1 MSSANFQTDDAA
13 WSDSGKC
20 LKVTEVS
27 FAAARHSF
35 CLMSALLVAVMPM
48 TAVSAQTIEPETG
61 DTQWPA
67 PPSTSAADL
76 YITPRWAI
84 NYSSANGGIDRGLT
98 GFEGFIPVVQTP
110 GSNLVYLVPRV
121 SLDNN
126 ANLGGSLLAGYRFLS
141 GSLVLGGYA
150 GVDFRNTGRSDF
162 TQLTAGLEAFG
173 ETWDVHFNAYLPVG
187 NTRNQVASGGSVGLN
202 PRFRENQLVFD
213 VGQFNQVEAALTGVD
228 LEGGFRLAEFS
239 DDWGNLWA
247 YPGLYYYGGNESDD
261 SLGVRLRLDY
271 RLQENFRFGLGIQH
285 DGLFGTNVFFSVNAM
300 VGGPTQSPDATEV
313 EPEALLWARA
323 AERVTRNPVVIVDHQ
338 TVIETQ
344 ASTMVAVNPD
354 TGQAYNFI
362 HVSPDNANAD
372 QGSGTVSNP
381 FTTLGSSGGA
391 ATTALGN
398 ANPNDIVYVR
408 PGDTATNAIAGFT
421 IPAGVQVR
429 SSGVVQ
435 TLAIEPTLGTTSIN
449 LPDFGDLG
457 TLPRVTGGGNDGVT
471 LTGGNNLLSGFD
483 IRNADNGIEANNA
496 ASVVIR
502 DNVIVQSISDA
513 IRVLDSPNAQILSN
527 QIIQPEDEGLELA
540 NSPNSV
546 VSNNQLTQ
554 IGERGILIF
563 QSNGTTVSNN
573 IISQSGEE
581 GIEIDSSANSVVFG
595 NTVIAAR
602 RAGIY
607 VEQLNGIEIRD
618 NTVQQTT
625 TAGLARPAGI
635 YLDGTTGTITLRG
648 NSVTGTVA
656 GVGNPRIE
664 GQGIALRNNTGDVN
678 LILSGNTIGGAT
690 AGSGN
695 AGDGVFID
703 LGNNA
708 TGTVSIVGNRIEG
721 NGTAAPLAGDGIQVT
736 VDNAANLSNLT
747 ISNNQIL
754 NNFDDGI
761 DLRVGSVATTGA
773 QLRALLSGNTIT
785 EHTNGQGINV
795 ITQDSA
801 ITPGTA
807 INGNSQTDIAIQQN
821 TLSNNAT
828 DIRAIASGAAPGS
841 TLCLRIQNNTNQD
854 VINLS
859 TANAGTLQLEPL
871 MDNANNLATIAANAA
886 ANTCNTP

>member
-1 MSSANFQTDDAA
+1 MSSANFQTDNAA
-13 WSDSGKC
+13 WSGPRKR
-20 LKVTEVS
+20 LKVTEIS
-27 FAAARHSF
+27 CAAARHSF
-35 CLMSALLVAVMPM
+35 YLMSSLLVALMPM
-48 TAVSAQTIEPETG
+48 TAVSAQTIEPDLDETQLP
-61 DTQWPA
+61 TQS
-67 PPSTSAADL
+67 STSAADL
-76 YITPRWAI
+76 RITPRWTI
-84 NYSSANGGIDRGLT
+84 NYNSANGGFDRGLT
-98 GFEGFIPVVQTP
+98 GFEGFIPVIQTP
-110 GSNLVYLVPRV
+110 GDSLVYLVPRV
-121 SLDNN
+121 SLDNS

-141 GSLVLGGYA
+141 GNTLFGGYT

-162 TQLTAGLEAFG
+162 TQLSAGLEAFG
-173 ETWDVHFNAYLPVG
+173 ETWDVHFNAYLPIG
-187 NTRNQVASGGSVGLN
+187 DTRNQVTSGGSVGLN

-213 VGQFNQVEAALTGVD
+213 VGQFNQVEAALNGVD

-239 DDWGNLWA
+239 NDWGNLWA
-247 YPGLYYYGGNESDD
+247 YPGLYYYGGNESED
-261 SLGVRLRLDY
+261 SLGVRMRLDY
-271 RLQENFRFGLGIQH
+271 RLQDNLRFGLGIQH
-285 DGLFGTNVFFSVNAM
+285 DGLFGTNVFFSVNAI
-300 VGGPTQSPDATEV
+300 VGGPVQPPDGAEV

-323 AERVTRNPVVIVDHQ
+323 AEPVTRNPVVIVDNQ

-344 ASTMVAVNPD
+344 ASNIVAVNPA

-372 QGSGTVSNP
+372 QGAGTVANP
-381 FTTLGSSGGA
+381 FTTLGNSGGA

-408 PGDTATNAIAGFT
+408 PGNTAANAIPGFT

-435 TLAIEPTLGTTSIN
+435 TLAIAPTLGTTSVN
-449 LPDFGDLG
+449 LPNFGDLG
-457 TLPRVTGGGNDGVT
+457 TLPRVTGGGNNGVT
-471 LTGGNNLLSGFD
+471 LVGGNNLLSGFD
-483 IRNADNGIEANNA
+483 IRNADNGIVANNA
-496 ASVVIR
+496 ANVVVR
-502 DNVIVQSISDA
+502 DNVIVQPRFDA

-546 VSNNQLTQ
+546 VSNNQFTQ
-554 IGERGILIF
+554 IGERGLLIF
-563 QSNGTTVSNN
+563 NSSGTTVSNN
-573 IISQSGEE
+573 TINQSGEE
-581 GIEIDSSANSVVFG
+581 GIEIDGSANSVVVG

-607 VEQLNGIEIRD
+607 VEQLNGIEVRD

-625 TAGLARPAGI
+625 TAGLGRPAGI
-635 YLDGTTGTITLRG
+635 YLEDVTGTITLSG

-656 GVGNPRIE
+656 GGGNLRVE
-664 GQGIALRNNTGDVN
+664 GQGIALRNNTGDFN
-678 LILSGNTIGGAT
+678 LTLSGNTVGGAN

-695 AGDGVFID
+695 AGDGIVVS
-703 LGNNA
+703 LGGNA
-708 TGTVSIVGNRIEG
+708 TGTVSILNNRIEG
-721 NGTAAPLAGDGIQVT
+721 NGTVAPLAGDGIQVT
-736 VDNAANLSNLT
+736 VENGANLSNLT

-761 DLRVGSVATTGA
+761 DLRVGSVAATGA

-785 EHTNGQGINV
+785 GHTNGQGINV
-795 ITQDSA
+795 VTQDSA

-807 INGNSQTDIAIQQN
+807 INGSSQTDIAIQQN
-821 TLSNNAT
+821 TLNNNAT
-828 DIRAIASGAAPGS
+828 DIRAIAGGAAPGS

-859 TANAGTLQLEPL
+859 TANTGTLQLEPL
-871 MDNANNLATIAANAA
+871 TGNANNLATIAANAA